1 MNHERGPR
9 DRGQGASVGGAH
21 PSLTRWSLF
30 DTSLASAAL
39 LILNSLSNRI
49 QFATVSP
56 AEKSSPFFN
65 SWQSP
70 QLWLAY
76 TSDPTSCQVRKWTFM
91 AHEARKA
98 EREAWPLC

>member
-21 PSLTRWSLF
+21 PSLTGWLLF

-49 QFATVSP
+49 CNCFAFRGVNSLLQYLAESTVV
-56 AEKSSPFFN
+56 AC
-65 SWQSP
+65 
-70 QLWLAY
+70 LH
-76 TSDPTSCQVRKWTFM
+76 T
-91 AHEARKA
+91 
-98 EREAWPLC
+98 